1 METSGRV
8 CPLISLT
15 ILNGILSFDCSS
27 LPMVFRAFAWVPAA
41 RRTPRAS
48 RITTKENTRAI
59 MKKVE
64 PNPSINPTAVVSDVT
79 AAEWLLGIPPVFHMK
94 RYSISRDEKA
104 LKRMIC
110 MITFR
115 NWAMIQLKKADR
127 KIGLSKRTWKLPSC
141 AGVIAIVVSEY
152 IRFLSRGEGMKTFI
166 AADDDNDRRIDRVI
180 RRFLPHLPL
189 SGIYSAMRKRR
200 ILLNGER
207 TTPPVRVRS
216 GDEIAIADSLLS
228 GGEPSVNEERRG
240 VPMPEI
246 LFESNT
252 VIAVNKPKNLA
263 VYGKGSLEE
272 AIRAYL
278 LPTLKYSL
286 SFKPGPLHR
295 LDRGTTGL
303 IFYSKNLEGARRFS
317 EILRGRTSE
326 KYYLALL
333 DGRVQEER
341 RLNSPV
347 QGKRA
352 LAFLTPLLCSETH
365 TLALVRLVTGR
376 KHQIRI
382 QAKESG
388 HPLTGD
394 TTHGGTRHASGYL
407 LHAYALLL
415 RRYDD
420 ILGFRDC
427 RAPLPEASLR
437 RLEKTFDGTGVRK
450 ALAAA
455 DRFIRDRVQSG

>member
-1 METSGRV
+1 
-8 CPLISLT
+8 
-15 ILNGILSFDCSS
+15 
-27 LPMVFRAFAWVPAA
+27 
-41 RRTPRAS
+41 
-48 RITTKENTRAI
+48 
-59 MKKVE
+59 
-64 PNPSINPTAVVSDVT
+64 
-79 AAEWLLGIPPVFHMK
+79 
-94 RYSISRDEKA
+94 
-104 LKRMIC
+104 
-110 MITFR
+110 
-115 NWAMIQLKKADR
+115 
-127 KIGLSKRTWKLPSC
+127 
-141 AGVIAIVVSEY
+141 
-152 IRFLSRGEGMKTFI
+152 MKTFI

-189 SGIYSAMRKRR
+189 SGIYSAMRKKR
-200 ILLNGER
+200 ILLNGEK
-207 TTPPVRVRS
+207 TKPPVRVHS
-216 GDEIAIADSLLS
+216 GDEIAIADTLLS
-228 GGEPSVNEERRG
+228 GGENSGGEERREI
-240 VPMPEI
+240 PTPEI

-252 VIAVNKPKNLA
+252 VIAVNKPRNLS
-263 VYGKGSLEE
+263 VHGKRSLEE
-272 AIRAYL
+272 SVRAYL
-278 LPTLKYSL
+278 LPNLKHSL

-326 KYYLALL
+326 KYYLALM

-352 LAFLTPLLCSETH
+352 LSFLRPLLCSETH
-365 TLALVRLVTGR
+365 TLALFRLVTGR

-382 QAKESG
+382 QAEEAG

-394 TTHGGTRHASGYL
+394 TAHGGTRHASGYL

-415 RRYDD
+415 HRYDD

-427 RAPLPEASLR
+427 YAPLPEASLQ
-437 RLEKTFDGTGVRK
+437 RLEKTFGSTEVRK

-455 DRFIRDRVQSG
+455 DRLIRDRLQSG